1 MQTLEIEVPD
11 NKTRLVKEFLK
22 DLGVTVKVKRSKAP
36 NADTIAAMDELKSG
50 KGKKFKTV
58 DDLFKSIWAWD
69 MFEIVTS
76 TKFLKDL
83 KLLKKRSDKDFKLL
97 QQLITTLAEKGHLGL
112 HKKHKTHKLTGNYK
126 GYWECHVK
134 PDLLLIWDENEQ
146 INLLELVR
154 TGTHSD
160 LF

>member
-1 MQTLEIEVPD
+1 
-11 NKTRLVKEFLK
+11 
-22 DLGVTVKVKRSKAP
+22 
-36 NADTIAAMDELKSG
+36 
-50 KGKKFKTV
+50 
-58 DDLFKSIWAWD
+58 
-69 MFEIVTS
+69 MFEIVAS

-83 KLLKKRSDKDFKLL
+83 KLLKKRSAKDLL
-97 QQLITTLAEKGHLGL
+97 TLQELITVLAEKGHDGL
-112 HKKHKTHKLTGNYK
+112 DKKHKPHKLSGYYK

-134 PDLLLIWDENEQ
+134 SDLLLIWDENEQ

>member
-1 MQTLEIEVPD
+1 
-11 NKTRLVKEFLK
+11 
-22 DLGVTVKVKRSKAP
+22 
-36 NADTIAAMDELKSG
+36 
-50 KGKKFKTV
+50 
-58 DDLFKSIWAWD
+58 

-83 KLLKKRSDKDFKLL
+83 KLLKKRSIKDFGSL
-97 QQLITTLAEKGHLGL
+97 QELITILAKNGHKGLD
-112 HKKHKTHKLTGNYK
+112 KKHRPHKLSGDYS

-154 TGTHSD
+154 TGTHAD

>member
-1 MQTLEIEVPD
+1 
-11 NKTRLVKEFLK
+11 
-22 DLGVTVKVKRSKAP
+22 
-36 NADTIAAMDELKSG
+36 
-50 KGKKFKTV
+50 
-58 DDLFKSIWAWD
+58 
-69 MFEIVTS
+69 MFQIVTS

-83 KLLKKRSDKDFKLL
+83 KLLKKRSANDFALL
-97 QQLITTLAEKGHLGL
+97 QDLVTLLAEKGHSGL
-112 HKKHKTHKLTGNYK
+112 DKKHRPHKLSGSYN

>member
-1 MQTLEIEVPD
+1 
-11 NKTRLVKEFLK
+11 
-22 DLGVTVKVKRSKAP
+22 
-36 NADTIAAMDELKSG
+36 
-50 KGKKFKTV
+50 
-58 DDLFKSIWAWD
+58 

-83 KLLKKRSDKDFKLL
+83 KLLKKRSEEDYRFL
-97 QQLITTLAEKGHLGL
+97 QQIIGVLAENGHQSLD
-112 HKKHKTHKLTGNYK
+112 KKHRPHKLGGTYK

-134 PDLLLIWDENEQ
+134 PDLLLIWDENTT

>member
-1 MQTLEIEVPD
+1 
-11 NKTRLVKEFLK
+11 
-22 DLGVTVKVKRSKAP
+22 
-36 NADTIAAMDELKSG
+36 
-50 KGKKFKTV
+50 
-58 DDLFKSIWAWD
+58 

-83 KLLKKRSDKDFKLL
+83 KLLKKRSIADLYSL
-97 QQLITTLAEKGHLGL
+97 QQVIEMLAKKGHRGL
-112 HKKHKTHKLTGNYK
+112 DRKHNPHKLSGDYK

-134 PDLLLIWDENEQ
+134 PDLLLIWDEKEQ
-146 INLLELVR
+146 INLLGLIR

>member
-1 MQTLEIEVPD
+1 
-11 NKTRLVKEFLK
+11 
-22 DLGVTVKVKRSKAP
+22 
-36 NADTIAAMDELKSG
+36 
-50 KGKKFKTV
+50 
-58 DDLFKSIWAWD
+58 
-69 MFEIVTS
+69 MFQIVTS
-76 TKFLKDL
+76 TKFIKDL
-83 KLLKKRSDKDFKLL
+83 KLLKKRSINDFHLL
-97 QQLITTLAEKGHLGL
+97 QELINNLTEKGHKGL
-112 HKKHKTHKLTGNYK
+112 DRKYKPHKLSGNYK

>member
-1 MQTLEIEVPD
+1 
-11 NKTRLVKEFLK
+11 
-22 DLGVTVKVKRSKAP
+22 
-36 NADTIAAMDELKSG
+36 
-50 KGKKFKTV
+50 
-58 DDLFKSIWAWD
+58 

-83 KLLKKRSDKDFKLL
+83 KLLQKRSIKDFQLL
-97 QQLITTLAEKGHLGL
+97 QQLITILAENGHKGLD
-112 HKKHKTHKLTGNYK
+112 KKHNPHKLSGNYK

-134 PDLLLIWDENEQ
+134 PDLLLIWNENEQ

>member
-1 MQTLEIEVPD
+1 
-11 NKTRLVKEFLK
+11 
-22 DLGVTVKVKRSKAP
+22 
-36 NADTIAAMDELKSG
+36 
-50 KGKKFKTV
+50 
-58 DDLFKSIWAWD
+58 

-83 KLLKKRSDKDFKLL
+83 KLLKKRSVNDLQLL
-97 QQLITTLAEKGHLGL
+97 QELISILAEKGHKGL
-112 HKKHKTHKLTGNYK
+112 SKKNSAHKLSGNYK

-146 INLLELVR
+146 INLLALVR

>member
-1 MQTLEIEVPD
+1 MYQ
-11 NKTRLVKEFLK
+11 
-22 DLGVTVKVKRSKAP
+22 
-36 NADTIAAMDELKSG
+36 
-50 KGKKFKTV
+50 
-58 DDLFKSIWAWD
+58 
-69 MFEIVTS
+69 IVTS

-83 KLLKKRSDKDFKLL
+83 KLLKKRSEKDFHLL
-97 QQLITTLAEKGHLGL
+97 QQLINVLAEDGHKGLGKN
-112 HKKHKTHKLTGNYK
+112 HKPHKLSGNYK

-154 TGTHSD
+154 TGSHAD

>member
-1 MQTLEIEVPD
+1 
-11 NKTRLVKEFLK
+11 
-22 DLGVTVKVKRSKAP
+22 
-36 NADTIAAMDELKSG
+36 
-50 KGKKFKTV
+50 
-58 DDLFKSIWAWD
+58 
-69 MFEIVTS
+69 MFQIITS

-83 KLLKKRSDKDFKLL
+83 RLLKKRSVNDFYLL
-97 QQLITTLAEKGHLGL
+97 QQLINTLAEKGHRGID
-112 HKKHKTHKLTGNYK
+112 KKHKPHKLSGNYK

-154 TGTHSD
+154 IGTHSD

>member
-1 MQTLEIEVPD
+1 
-11 NKTRLVKEFLK
+11 
-22 DLGVTVKVKRSKAP
+22 
-36 NADTIAAMDELKSG
+36 
-50 KGKKFKTV
+50 
-58 DDLFKSIWAWD
+58 

-83 KLLKKRSDKDFKLL
+83 KLLKKRSLKDVELL
-97 QQLITTLAEKGHLGL
+97 QQLITVLAENGHKGL
-112 HKKHKTHKLTGNYK
+112 HKKHKPHKLSGDYK

>member
-1 MQTLEIEVPD
+1 
-11 NKTRLVKEFLK
+11 
-22 DLGVTVKVKRSKAP
+22 
-36 NADTIAAMDELKSG
+36 
-50 KGKKFKTV
+50 
-58 DDLFKSIWAWD
+58 

-76 TKFLKDL
+76 TKFLKDV
-83 KLLKKRSDKDFKLL
+83 KLLKKRSLKDVELL
-97 QQLITTLAEKGHLGL
+97 QQLISVLAENGHKGLD
-112 HKKHKTHKLTGNYK
+112 KKHNPHKLKGDYK

-134 PDLLLIWDENEQ
+134 SDLLLIWDENEQ